1 MTPEPNYFIVRE
13 MHTYKL
19 DRIYRTRQEAMDYI
33 ENIAREKREGGIAN
47 TRYYSN
53 QTELQKSD
61 LKEMAQMFDNSS
73 NGIHSIQD
81 YMQRFGIKNGMQ
93 AGAML
98 RLGIKQLLKN

>member
-1 MTPEPNYFIVRE
+1 MTTEKNYFIVRQ

-19 DRIYRTRQEAMDYI
+19 DRIYRTREEAMDYVD
-33 ENIAREKREGGIAN
+33 NIAQEKQAGGIVN

-53 QTELQKSD
+53 HTELQKSD
-61 LKEMAQMFDNSS
+61 LKEMAQMFDDSS

-81 YMQRFGIKNGMQ
+81 YMRRFGIKNELQ